1 MSLEM
6 LSFVLAGGKGTR
18 LGPLCDERAKPA
30 VIFGGKYRIIDFV
43 LNNLVNS
50 GIYRIKVL
58 TQFKSDS
65 LNKHLSNGWQ
75 LNRFLGQYIDAVP
88 AQMRTGEDW
97 YRGTA
102 DAIYQNLNLI
112 YENDPEFVSVFGGDH
127 IYKMDVRQ
135 MLDFHRQKGAV
146 ATVAA
151 IPVPKKEASEFGIIQ
166 TDANDRIIAF
176 VEKPK
181 NPPEIPGRPGWCY
194 ASMGNY
200 LFTTCPLIDTLKNDA
215 ADAASSHDFG
225 KDVIPYLQR
234 NFPVYAYNF
243 ATNRVP
249 GANPEE
255 HGYWRD
261 VGTVDAYFEANMDL
275 RNVK

>member
-1 MSLEM
+1 M

-215 ADAASSHDFG
+215 ADAANSHDFG
-225 KDVIPYLQR
+225 KNVIPYLQR

-243 ATNRVP
+243 ATNRIP
-249 GANPEE
+249 KTNPKKQD
-255 HGYWRD
+255 HRIGNNKRRWNLFR
-261 VGTVDAYFEANMDL
+261 
-275 RNVK
+275 